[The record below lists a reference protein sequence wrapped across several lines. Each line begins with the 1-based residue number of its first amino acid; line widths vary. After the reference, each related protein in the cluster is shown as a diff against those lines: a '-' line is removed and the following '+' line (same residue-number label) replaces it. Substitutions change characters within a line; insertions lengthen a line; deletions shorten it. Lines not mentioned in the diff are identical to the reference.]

1 MKFLK
6 KISVSIFS
14 IWQYALYVLMP
25 IIFAEAQEEQT
36 FLEFIKS
43 KQYALS
49 ANFCEEIVL
58 LNDQKYCVKL
68 THITL
73 NSCGKQS
80 DWPCMN
86 DEGCLEIKTLIKK

>member
-6 KISVSIFS
+6 KISVSILS

-25 IIFAEAQEEQT
+25 ITFADAQEEQT

-43 KQYALS
+43 KQHALS
-49 ANFCEEIVL
+49 ANFCEDIVL
-58 LNDQKYCVKL
+58 LNDQTYCVKL

-80 DWPCMN
+80 DWPCMD
-86 DEGCLEIKTLIKK
+86 DEGCLEIKRLIKK